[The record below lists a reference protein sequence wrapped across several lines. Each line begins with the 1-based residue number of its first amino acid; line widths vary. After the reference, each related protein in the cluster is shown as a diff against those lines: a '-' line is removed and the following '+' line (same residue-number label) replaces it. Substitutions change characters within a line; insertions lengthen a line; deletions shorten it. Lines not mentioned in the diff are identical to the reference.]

1 MVVFKLQDF
10 GREMLKLI
18 ISLSS
23 QGSLITL
30 LSKTTVNS
38 VINTIRNLSQLNIS
52 TDIQK
57 SGTFSVQLD
66 TTQDIT
72 EQDQCSVI
80 LRYVTNVVNERLVAV
95 VRCHESTEQSFVK
108 LLTEVLEHLNLD
120 ISMCIGNS
128 IDEAP
133 NMQGQYRGFSAL
145 LASQSPNHVHVFCYS
160 HVLNLVLS
168 ETTQRID

>member
-1 MVVFKLQDF
+1 
-10 GREMLKLI
+10 MLKLI

-57 SGTFSVQLD
+57 SGMFSVQLD

-80 LRYVTNVVNERLVAV
+80 LRYVTNVERA
-95 VRCHESTEQSFVK
+95 
-108 LLTEVLEHLNLD
+108 
-120 ISMCIGNS
+120 
-128 IDEAP
+128 
-133 NMQGQYRGFSAL
+133 
-145 LASQSPNHVHVFCYS
+145 
-160 HVLNLVLS
+160 
-168 ETTQRID
+168 